1 MGSDGQVSVNRA
13 APGTR
18 SPAGA
23 AAGRDRLVIFAGIAI
38 LMALAW
44 AYTIRLAWNSASMP
58 EALATANTAP
68 WNAADFGFMFVMWAV
83 MMVAMML
90 PSVTPTVLLFAR
102 MRQAREPNG
111 RPYVSPAAFG
121 SGYFLV
127 WSGFS
132 LAATIVNWM
141 LHENGALSSMMGHV
155 VSGTGGV
162 LLIAA
167 GAFQWTPLKHACL
180 EHCRSPLGSLVT
192 NWRNGALG
200 ATTMGI
206 RHGIYCLG
214 CCWMLMA
221 LLFVLGVMNLSWIAI
236 LAGVVL
242 AEKVLP
248 RGETLSRLLGVL
260 LAFWGLWLLA
270 SR

>member
-1 MGSDGQVSVNRA
+1 M
-13 APGTR
+13 
-18 SPAGA
+18 
-23 AAGRDRLVIFAGIAI
+23 
-38 LMALAW
+38 
-44 AYTIRLAWNSASMP
+44 
-58 EALATANTAP
+58 
-68 WNAADFGFMFVMWAV
+68 
-83 MMVAMML
+83 
-90 PSVTPTVLLFAR
+90 
-102 MRQAREPNG
+102 
-111 RPYVSPAAFG
+111 
-121 SGYFLV
+121 
-127 WSGFS
+127 
-132 LAATIVNWM
+132 
-141 LHENGALSSMMGHV
+141 
-155 VSGTGGV
+155 
-162 LLIAA
+162 
-167 GAFQWTPLKHACL
+167 
-180 EHCRSPLGSLVT
+180 T